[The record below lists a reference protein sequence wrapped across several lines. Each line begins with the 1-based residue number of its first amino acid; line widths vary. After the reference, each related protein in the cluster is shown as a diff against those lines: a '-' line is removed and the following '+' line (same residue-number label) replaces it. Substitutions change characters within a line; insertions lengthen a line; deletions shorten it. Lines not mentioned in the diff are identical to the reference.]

1 MFAELDP
8 KARRQALKSGLR
20 REANAVLRTARRN
33 IRTSGLRSRKDQKG
47 LERGARCYMYK
58 SVAGFK
64 VTVSGDKKT
73 GRGMHRNR
81 YGDLKPV
88 LMWAEDGTVSR
99 RTKSRL
105 SLSRRRRR
113 KAHPTGTMPRYGFM
127 ARTRQQTMP
136 GLEKNMKE
144 MLRDS
149 VAKTARKYGSKLL

>member
-47 LERGARCYMYK
+47 LERGARCYIYK

-81 YGDLKPV
+81 YDDLKPV
-88 LMWAEDGTVSR
+88 LMWAEDGTASR

-105 SLSRRRRR
+105 SLLRRRRR
-113 KAHPTGTMPRYGFM
+113 KAHPTGAMPRYGFM

-136 GLEKNMKE
+136 GLEKDMKE

>member
-47 LERGARCYMYK
+47 LERGARCHIYK

-88 LMWAEDGTVSR
+88 LMWAEDGTASR

-113 KAHPTGTMPRYGFM
+113 KAHPTGAMPRYGFM

-136 GLEKNMKE
+136 GLEKDMKE